1 MLGLISGFIAQ
12 PGACK
17 MVTFYCFLAFSF
29 LFLSLFSL
37 SLLFQISTSGHK
49 NARAAPVPLGTHSSH
64 RDPWCPHPSFLS
76 SSLPSATGYRLMDP
90 SSRVRTYREAG
101 RVIYLLPHPMSNAP
115 LRLHFSGWQQRLAGI
130 SGVSLP
136 LCPPAHCNPVLNS
149 DPQLTLSLNSTAFSH
164 LQNGCCKSV
173 SYH

>member
-76 SSLPSATGYRLMDP
+76 SSYGTCIQPLHDLTCPANLTTFLRNLPWGGKKKHWNSLHSKLEIALLMPKIILGHWHWHWD
-90 SSRVRTYREAG
+90 SRS
-101 RVIYLLPHPMSNAP
+101 LLKQFI
-115 LRLHFSGWQQRLAGI
+115 FSQFW
-130 SGVSLP
+130 SLK
-136 LCPPAHCNPVLNS
+136 V
-149 DPQLTLSLNSTAFSH
+149 
-164 LQNGCCKSV
+164 
-173 SYH
+173 